1 VTFGL
6 LYRAIRGIAMP
17 QSEIPTLRTERL
29 TLAAHRLDDFEDN
42 LAMWSDPRVTTHI
55 GGRPFTREECWQ
67 RFLRYGGMWS
77 LLGFGYWAAR
87 ETATGAFIGDV
98 GFANLGRDLD
108 PPLGDA
114 PEAGWV
120 LSPAA
125 HGKGYATEAM
135 RAVTAWGDERFG
147 GARTVSIIDP
157 DNRASIG
164 VAAKL
169 GYVEYARTSY
179 KGGPIVLFERVPG
192 RNPDAA

>member
-1 VTFGL
+1 
-6 LYRAIRGIAMP
+6 MP
-17 QSEIPTLRTERL
+17 QSETPVLTTARL
-29 TLAAHRLDDFEDN
+29 TLRAHTRDDFEDN
-42 LAMWSDPRVTTHI
+42 FAMWSDPRVTTHI

-67 RFLRYGGMWS
+67 RFLRYGGMWA

-87 ETATGAFIGDV
+87 ETTTGAFVGDV

-135 RAVTAWGDERFG
+135 RAITAWGDERFG
-147 GARTVSIIDP
+147 QARTVCIIAP
-157 DNRASIG
+157 ENRTSLG

-169 GYVEYARTSY
+169 GYVEYARAPY
-179 KGGPIVLFERVPG
+179 KESPIILLERVPG
-192 RNPDAA
+192 RNPAGA